1 MSILYIVPTPIGNM
15 EDITLRARR
24 VLSEVDFVACEDSR
38 VGGKLMLLLGL
49 KKPLYAYHEHN
60 KQRAGEVIAERIAA
74 GEDCALI
81 TDAGTPA
88 VSDPGED
95 LVRLCRS
102 RGIEVVPL
110 PGACAA
116 VTALSASGLPS
127 RRFCFEGFRPEDGLK
142 EYLEP
147 LSREKRTMIFYSA
160 PHDLI
165 KTLKTLYDAFGDRN
179 AALCKELTK
188 LNERI
193 TQKKLSEHIADCESA
208 ESIRGEY
215 VVVVE
220 GYTHR
225 DEDEFWYGMTPEQHV
240 EHYRALGLSDMDA
253 IKQTARDRGVPKG
266 AIYGLI
272 KKG

>member
-38 VGGKLMLLLGL
+38 VGGKLMMLLGL
-49 KKPLYAYHEHN
+49 KKPLYAYHDHN
-60 KQRAGEVIAERIAA
+60 KQRAGEIVAERISA
-74 GEDCALI
+74 GENCALI

-88 VSDPGED
+88 VSDPGEE

-127 RRFCFEGFRPEDGLK
+127 RRFCFEGFLPENGLK
-142 EYLEP
+142 EYLE
-147 LSREKRTMIFYSA
+147 SVAKEKRTMIFYSA

-165 KTLKTLYDAFGDRN
+165 KTLKTLYDAFGERN

-193 TQKKLSEHIADCESA
+193 TQKKLSEHIADCENA

-215 VVVVE
+215 VIVVE
-220 GYTHR
+220 GYKHR

-253 IKQTARDRGVPKG
+253 IKQTARDRGAPKG
-266 AIYGLI
+266 AIYKLI

>member
-24 VLSEVDFVACEDSR
+24 ILSEVDFVACEDSR
-38 VGGKLMLLLGL
+38 VGGRLMMLLGL

-60 KQRAGEVIAERIAA
+60 KQRAGEAVAERISA
-74 GEDCALI
+74 GESCALI

-88 VSDPGED
+88 VSDPGEE

-127 RRFCFEGFRPEDGLK
+127 RRFCFEGFLPEDGLK
-142 EYLEP
+142 EYLE
-147 LSREKRTMIFYSA
+147 SVAKEKRTMIFYSA

-165 KTLKTLYDAFGDRN
+165 KTLKALYDTFGDRS

-193 TQKKLSEHIADCESA
+193 TQKKLSDHIADCESA

-215 VVVVE
+215 VIVVE
-220 GYTHR
+220 GYKHR

-240 EHYRALGLSDMDA
+240 GHYRALGLSDMDA
-253 IKQTARDRGVPKG
+253 IKQTARDRSVPKG
-266 AIYGLI
+266 SIYRLI
-272 KKG
+272 KKD

>member
-1 MSILYIVPTPIGNM
+1 M
-15 EDITLRARR
+15 
-24 VLSEVDFVACEDSR
+24 
-38 VGGKLMLLLGL
+38 
-49 KKPLYAYHEHN
+49 
-60 KQRAGEVIAERIAA
+60 
-74 GEDCALI
+74 
-81 TDAGTPA
+81 
-88 VSDPGED
+88 
-95 LVRLCRS
+95 
-102 RGIEVVPL
+102 
-110 PGACAA
+110 
-116 VTALSASGLPS
+116 TALSASGLPS
-127 RRFCFEGFRPEDGLK
+127 RRFCFEGFLPEDGLK

>member
-95 LVRLCRS
+95 LVACHQSRS
-102 RGIEVVPL
+102 
-110 PGACAA
+110 
-116 VTALSASGLPS
+116 
-127 RRFCFEGFRPEDGLK
+127 FE
-142 EYLEP
+142 
-147 LSREKRTMIFYSA
+147 
-160 PHDLI
+160 
-165 KTLKTLYDAFGDRN
+165 
-179 AALCKELTK
+179 
-188 LNERI
+188 
-193 TQKKLSEHIADCESA
+193 ES
-208 ESIRGEY
+208 
-215 VVVVE
+215 V
-220 GYTHR
+220 
-225 DEDEFWYGMTPEQHV
+225 DE
-240 EHYRALGLSDMDA
+240 AIDA
-253 IKQTARDRGVPKG
+253 IKRQLDKFKG
-266 AIYGLI
+266 KLE
-272 KKG
+272 K

>member
-38 VGGKLMLLLGL
+38 VGGKLMMLLGL
-49 KKPLYAYHEHN
+49 KKPLYAYHDHN
-60 KQRAGEVIAERIAA
+60 KQRAGEVVAERIAA
-74 GEDCALI
+74 GENCALI

-127 RRFCFEGFRPEDGLK
+127 RRFCFEGFLPEDGLK
-142 EYLEP
+142 EYLESV
-147 LSREKRTMIFYSA
+147 SREKRTMIFYSA

-165 KTLKTLYDAFGDRN
+165 KTLKTLYDAFGDRS

-193 TQKKLSEHIADCESA
+193 TQKKLSKHIADCESA

-215 VVVVE
+215 VIVVE
-220 GYTHR
+220 GYKHR

>member
-38 VGGKLMLLLGL
+38 VGGKLMMLLGL
-49 KKPLYAYHEHN
+49 KKPLYAYHDHN
-60 KQRAGEVIAERIAA
+60 KQRAGEIVAERISA
-74 GEDCALI
+74 GENCALI

-88 VSDPGED
+88 VSDPGEE

-127 RRFCFEGFRPEDGLK
+127 RRFCFEGFLPENGLK
-142 EYLEP
+142 EYLE
-147 LSREKRTMIFYSA
+147 SVAKEKRTMIFYSA

-165 KTLKTLYDAFGDRN
+165 KTLKTLYDAFGERN

-193 TQKKLSEHIADCESA
+193 TQKKLSEHIADCEGA

-215 VVVVE
+215 VIVVE
-220 GYTHR
+220 GYKHR
-225 DEDEFWYGMTPEQHV
+225 DEDEFWYVMTPEQHV

-266 AIYGLI
+266 AIYKLI

>member
-102 RGIEVVPL
+102 RGIEVIPL

-127 RRFCFEGFRPEDGLK
+127 RRFCFEGFLPEDGLK

-179 AALCKELTK
+179 AALCKELT
-188 LNERI
+188 
-193 TQKKLSEHIADCESA
+193 
-208 ESIRGEY
+208 
-215 VVVVE
+215 
-220 GYTHR
+220 
-225 DEDEFWYGMTPEQHV
+225 
-240 EHYRALGLSDMDA
+240 
-253 IKQTARDRGVPKG
+253 
-266 AIYGLI
+266 
-272 KKG
+272 